1 MKPQRTRCVSVSSA
15 GEVFKKIYE
24 KLKNERAF
32 FLLFAS
38 LIVLSGVLYNP
49 RNLNYMQNT
58 NDLTQVEG
66 SQKRNYGSPI
76 VNINTATIEEL
87 QTLPGI
93 GPSKARA
100 IIEYR
105 NKNPFSKPEELIN
118 VPGIGQKTYDKLKDR
133 ITVGKNM
140 NSSINIPVQEN
151 TAEKENT
158 KTKPQQ
164 DTIISNIR
172 NKSDNVSSRK
182 ININTASVEELQKL
196 PGIGPTKAQAIVDYR
211 QNNGDFKSIEEIK
224 NVKGIGEKTYEK
236 LKDLID
242 VK

>member
-1 MKPQRTRCVSVSSA
+1 MPNVGDFIR
-15 GEVFKKIYE
+15 KIYQ

-32 FLLFAS
+32 FLLFAL

-49 RNLNYMQNT
+49 KNLNHVQNV
-58 NDLTQVEG
+58 NDSTQTEA

-100 IIEYR
+100 IVEYR
-105 NKNPFSKPEELIN
+105 NKKPFSKSEELMN

-133 ITVGKNM
+133 ITVGDCTNTTD
-140 NSSINIPVQEN
+140 NTINTPTQEN
-151 TAEKENT
+151 TTEKRTTATNSQLSTALLNNQRGMNGNEN
-158 KTKPQQ
+158 
-164 DTIISNIR
+164 
-172 NKSDNVSSRK
+172 VGK
-182 ININTASVEELQKL
+182 ININTASVEELQQL
-196 PGIGPTKAQAIVDYR
+196 PGIGPAKAQAIVDYR
-211 QNNGDFKSIEEIK
+211 QSNGGFKTIEEIK

-236 LKDLID
+236 LKELID
-242 VK
+242 IK